1 MRSKIVHK
9 MADIL
14 GSISI
19 VSGLLAAVLAFVG
32 LIPSLVSALI
42 LAFGTGM
49 YMGFSVIAEKCES
62 DEAKVAER
70 DKESK
75 GSSAASSVNETSCF
89 GDSMGNRYH
98 LGAIDIN
105 CLLCS
110 DEASYE
116 DTVFIPET
124 CSIIKEQVSRFNNKI
139 KETGTIFKHL
149 SEHEVA
155 VLRSIYRLFENSVRI
170 LAKYLHLFDEK
181 EYVAFRRGNRN
192 LSHEENQE
200 KLDLYNKKIV
210 KIKELTKRN
219 ESLILAL
226 DKLIHLFTLKYID
239 DSKDADTIVMMRSIE
254 SSLKS
259 MQEVQNMSD
268 EVDDEVYD
276 YALNARNKELKSL

>member
-1 MRSKIVHK
+1 MRSNIVYK
-9 MADIL
+9 AVRI
-14 GSISI
+14 SAFISI
-19 VSGLLAAVLAFVG
+19 GSGLLATGLAFVG
-32 LIPSLVSALI
+32 LISIFVSTFI
-42 LAFGTGM
+42 SVVGM
-49 YMGFSVIAEKCES
+49 SVTIVLSRIAEKCES

-75 GSSAASSVNETSCF
+75 GSSEASSVNETSCF

-105 CLLCS
+105 RLLCS
-110 DEASYE
+110 DEASYG
-116 DTVFIPET
+116 DAVFIPET
-124 CSIIKEQVSRFNNKI
+124 CSIIKEQVARFNNKI
-139 KETGTIFKHL
+139 KETGIIFKHL

-200 KLDLYNKKIV
+200 KLDLYNTKIV

-259 MQEVQNMSD
+259 MQEVQNMSG

-276 YALNARNKELKSL
+276 YVLNARNKELKSL